1 MKKLLVIIFACTAI
15 TGYAPPPTIMPPA
28 PDHWELWTMALIQVE
43 SGGKDNAL
51 GTKNDTGCLQITPI
65 LVKEVN
71 RLQSG
76 RRYTM
81 NDALNRKR
89 SIEMYNIIQGY
100 YNPEKDLHL
109 ALKIWNP
116 KAPLSYH
123 KKVQAEYEKL
133 KSKSYEQQGNRSKKS
148 PANGESA

>member
-1 MKKLLVIIFACTAI
+1 VAGAFL
-15 TGYAPPPTIMPPA
+15 PPTIR
-28 PDHWELWTMALIQVE
+28 DEWV
-43 SGGKDNAL
+43 SCSN
-51 GTKNDTGCLQITPI
+51 
-65 LVKEVN
+65 
-71 RLQSG
+71 
-76 RRYTM
+76 YM

-133 KSKSYEQQGNRSKKS
+133 KNKL
-148 PANGESA
+148 

>member
-1 MKKLLVIIFACTAI
+1 MKKLLIIFFTCTTI
-15 TGYAPPPTIMPPA
+15 TGYAPPPTIAPPA
-28 PDHWELWTMALIQVE
+28 PNHWELWTMALIQVE

-51 GTKNDTGCLQITPI
+51 GTKSDTGCLQITPI

-71 RLQSG
+71 RLQSD

-133 KSKSYEQQGNRSKKS
+133 LDNPYTTKPPPKW
-148 PANGESA
+148 

>member
-1 MKKLLVIIFACTAI
+1 MKKTMKKPTTITLLLLLFTI
-15 TGYAPPPTIMPPA
+15 TGYAPQPNISPPPI
-28 PDHWELWTMALIQVE
+28 DHWMLWTMALIQVE
-43 SGGKDNAL
+43 SGG
-51 GTKNDTGCLQITPI
+51 NDKAIGKTNDFGCLQITPI

-71 RLQSG
+71 RLQSD

-133 KSKSYEQQGNRSKKS
+133 KNKL
-148 PANGESA
+148 

>member
-1 MKKLLVIIFACTAI
+1 MKKLLVIIFTCTTI

-71 RLQSG
+71 RLQSD

-133 KSKSYEQQGNRSKKS
+133 KNKI
-148 PANGESA
+148 

>member
-1 MKKLLVIIFACTAI
+1 
-15 TGYAPPPTIMPPA
+15 MPPA
-28 PDHWELWTMALIQVE
+28 PDHWELRTMALIQGE
-43 SGGKDNAL
+43 AGGKDNAW
-51 GTKNDTGCLQITPI
+51 GTKNDTGWLQITPI

-71 RLQSG
+71 RLQSD

-133 KSKSYEQQGNRSKKS
+133 KNKL
-148 PANGESA
+148 